1 MPNFTYRARDQTGML
16 QTGRLDATDAD
27 EALAML
33 QHRGLIVLTVTGA
46 GERTGGS
53 APAKQFR
60 RRLHRGV
67 TLDDKILLCQQLSA
81 LLDAGIPLLRSLQT
95 ISSQIDSQRLLDALA
110 QIRQDV
116 QGGWTFRN
124 AIAKHPAIFTGFW
137 VNLIETGEASGHLAL
152 SLKHLA
158 RYHESI
164 RQIQGKAVTAM
175 TYPAVLILAAAG
187 AVLFF
192 MLKIIPVFSGIFAS
206 SKVELPLLTRIVMAS
221 SHAVRNHFVLMLL
234 GTAGVVYGLVQFAR
248 TPQGR
253 ALCDQLVLKLPV
265 FNRLFVHLQLA
276 QFARGL
282 GTLLESGVPILTS
295 LEIMERSASNSVYAK
310 AIGEAK
316 EAVREGRPMADP
328 LAESGLFPPLCV
340 QMVQVGEEIGEL
352 AKMLDRVAGFYEERV
367 QTFIE
372 RMTTLFEPI
381 AIVVMAAVIG
391 TLVISMF
398 LPIFSLASGMRG

>member
-1 MPNFTYRARDQTGML
+1 MPNFTYRARDQSGTL
-16 QTGRLDATDAD
+16 QTGRLEAMDAD

-33 QHRGLIVLTVTGA
+33 QHRGLIVLTVIGA
-46 GERTGGS
+46 GERGGP

-67 TLDDKILLCQQLSA
+67 TLEDKILFCQQLSA

-95 ISSQIDSQRLLDALA
+95 ISSQIDSRKLLDALA

-137 VNLIETGEASGHLAL
+137 INLIETGEASGHLAL

-158 RYHESI
+158 RYHESV

-175 TYPAVLILAAAG
+175 TYPAVLILAAMG
-187 AVLFF
+187 AVMFF
-192 MLKIIPVFSGIFAS
+192 LLKIIPVFSALFLSA
-206 SKVELPLLTRIVMAS
+206 KVELPLLTRLVMAAS
-221 SHAVRNHFVLMLL
+221 NGVRHHFVLLSL
-234 GTAGVVYGLVQFAR
+234 GTAGAVYGLVPFAR

-253 ALCDQLVLKLPV
+253 AITDQLALQLPV
-265 FNRLFVHLQLA
+265 FSRLCINLQVA

-295 LEIMERSASNSVYAK
+295 LEIIERSASNSVYAK

-328 LAESGLFPPLCV
+328 LVESGLFPPLCI

-352 AKMLDRVAGFYEERV
+352 AKMLDRIAAFYEERV
-367 QTFIE
+367 QTFVE

-398 LPIFSLASGMRG
+398 LPIFGLANGMRG